1 MSKLRS
7 DFSPEWK
14 RLYKEPDSSVE
25 FNQKNLDEFWD
36 YLYKRLLVYYNR
48 VVLKKPYPWID
59 DKILSNYRFTN
70 IHRDMDK
77 LTVYEFNNII
87 KKIDDAVDDLELRKK
102 SVLFNIILFRVFVK
116 IDTYECF
123 GFIDF
128 QNPNWKSQWEAGRA
142 KLLERR
148 EMGIT
153 NYTGSFM
160 VNGMRRCNPDESTK
174 NNKTLNGILLCEWF
188 LKNLDSFYEFV
199 KNSSSMEEVANYLM
213 SLDGIGK
220 FNAYEFSCSFAKAT
234 THCNNTLVS
243 WTQDNFVYPVIGSSK
258 GLDLIYKSCGNLSE
272 IEAIVY
278 LRSIWES
285 ELKRLGLYDKFIS
298 MLPESLVNGID
309 LRAIEHSLCEYYK
322 YYKLKYGLGRV
333 KRTFKL
339 EEAENNL
346 KMLSVR

>member
-1 MSKLRS
+1 MGDLKNDVNL
-7 DFSPEWK
+7 EWM
-14 RLYKEPDSSVE
+14 RLYKEPDSSVK
-25 FNQKNLDEFWD
+25 FNQKNLDEFW
-36 YLYKRLLVYYNR
+36 YYMYKRLLIYYNR
-48 VVLKKPYPWID
+48 VVLKKPFPWID
-59 DKILSNYRFTN
+59 DKILSSYRFTN

-77 LTVYEFNNII
+77 LTIWEFNNII
-87 KKIDDAVDDLELRKK
+87 KKIDEVVDDLELRKK

-128 QNPNWKSQWEAGRA
+128 QNPNWESQWEIG
-142 KLLERR
+142 KEKVLKRR
-148 EMGIT
+148 ELGIP

-174 NNKTLNGILLCEWF
+174 NNKALNGILLCEWF
-188 LKNLDSFYEFV
+188 LKNLDVFYEFV
-199 KNSSSMEEVANYLM
+199 KDSSGMEEVANYLM
-213 SLDGIGK
+213 SLDGLGK

-234 THCNNTLVS
+234 THCKNSLVS
-243 WTQDNFVYPVIGSSK
+243 WTQDNFVYPIIGSSK
-258 GLDLIYKSCGNLSE
+258 GLNLIYDSYGNLSE

-285 ELKRLGLYDKFIS
+285 ELKRLGLYEEFVS
-298 MLPESLVNGID
+298 MLPKSLVNGVD

-322 YYKLKYGLGRV
+322 YYKLKHGLGRV

-339 EEAENNL
+339 SEAESNVER
-346 KMLSVR
+346 LSVE